1 MASPD
6 KFALVSR
13 WDEELPPE
21 AIAARYLADAD
32 LVLCEGFKRSALPK
46 VEISRREVFPTTLW
60 ADGVG
65 DGSTWR
71 GIVTDAPPAGFP
83 GVIFPLTDARW
94 LDALADWTETHFLCP
109 R

>member
-13 WDEELPPE
+13 WDEELAPE

-46 VEISRREVFPTTLW
+46 VEISRREVFPTSLW

-65 DGSTWR
+65 DASTWR
-71 GIVTDAPPAGFP
+71 GIVTDAPPTGFP

-94 LDALADWTETHFLCP
+94 LDALADWTETHFLRP